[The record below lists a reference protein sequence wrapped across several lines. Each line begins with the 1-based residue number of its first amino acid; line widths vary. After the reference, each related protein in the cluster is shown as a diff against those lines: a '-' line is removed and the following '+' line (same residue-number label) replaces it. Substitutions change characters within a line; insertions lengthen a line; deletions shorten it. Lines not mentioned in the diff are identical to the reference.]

1 MGSSGTDDRA
11 GDDRLRLAVGELMRL
26 RQGPSLTRPSA
37 VRQLSATFR
46 QLILS
51 GAEPVDTA
59 DEIERVVATLRATL
73 DGLDEHQRRYARVD
87 FNLDEQHA
95 YPTLTERQASLA
107 AELGCTSK
115 TVRRHSDRA
124 LETLA
129 LALITG
135 TRPPPAPL
143 LSVPQVSTWHDDAE
157 TSWRATLRT
166 FLGLPPR
173 ARVDIVCSEIP
184 PEQRPAFA
192 EPTHRFYLRYAKF
205 ADLDSLIHVRTQ
217 LAQTF
222 PDLSIRDFS
231 PSVYFDTSTDALFVL
246 GGPVWNAKFGEFQA
260 QLPFHFEPHPP
271 GEDDPL
277 VVPLLGEKRFGPSWA
292 PDAQVASDVS
302 VFVRLTLA
310 GGTRIFLAAGC
321 LTLGVLGAAKCFL
334 QAEHGVSN
342 AEVITALAGQRDFV
356 LVTEATRIG
365 GIADVADLTTA
376 GPLVLLV
383 RGEVGRFEVAVD
395 NSERHQYPAVPA

>member
-1 MGSSGTDDRA
+1 MGSRDSTDSA
-11 GDDRLRLAVGELMRL
+11 GDDRLRLVVGELMRL

-37 VRQLSATFR
+37 VRQLSAAFR
-46 QLILS
+46 QLILA

-59 DEIERVVATLRATL
+59 DEIERVVATLRAAL
-73 DGLDEHQRRYARVD
+73 DSLDEHQRRYARVD
-87 FNLDEQHA
+87 FNLDERHA

-107 AELGCTSK
+107 AELGCASK
-115 TVRRHSDRA
+115 TVRRYSDRA

-129 LALITG
+129 LTLVIG
-135 TRPPPAPL
+135 TRPPPAP
-143 LSVPQVSTWHDDAE
+143 SPPGPQVSAWHDGTE
-157 TSWRATLRT
+157 TSWQATLRT

-192 EPTHRFYLRYAKF
+192 EPQHRFYLRYAKF

-231 PSVYFDTSTDALFVL
+231 PSVYFDTSADALFVL
-246 GGPVWNAKFGEFQA
+246 GGPGWNAKFREFQA
-260 QLPFHFEPHPP
+260 QLPFYFEPHPP

-277 VVPLLGEKRFGPSWA
+277 VVPLLGEQRFGPSWA
-292 PDAQVASDVS
+292 PGAQLASDVS

-310 GGTRIFLAAGC
+310 SGTRIFLVAGC

-334 QAEHGVSN
+334 QAKHGVSN

-365 GIADVADLTTA
+365 GITDVADLATA

-383 RGEVGRFEVAVD
+383 RGETGRFELAVD
-395 NSERHQYPAVPA
+395 NSKRHRYPAPLA

>member
-1 MGSSGTDDRA
+1 MGSRDSDDRA

-59 DEIERVVATLRATL
+59 DEIERVVAVLRAAL
-73 DGLDEHQRRYARVD
+73 DGLDKHQRRYARVD

-124 LETLA
+124 IETLA
-129 LALITG
+129 LTLVTG
-135 TRPPPAPL
+135 TWSPP
-143 LSVPQVSTWHDDAE
+143 VPSLPGPRASTWHGGAE
-157 TSWRATLRT
+157 ASWQATLRM
-166 FLGLPPR
+166 FFGLPQR

-184 PEQRPAFA
+184 PEERPAFA
-192 EPTHRFYLRYAKF
+192 EPQHRFYTRYAKF
-205 ADLDSLIHVRTQ
+205 ADLDSLIYVRTQ
-217 LAQTF
+217 LAQAF
-222 PDLSIRDFS
+222 PDLYIRDFT
-231 PSVYFDTSTDALFVL
+231 PSVYFDTSADALFVL
-246 GGPVWNAKFGEFQA
+246 GGPAWNAKFREFQA

-277 VVPLLGEKRFGPSWA
+277 VVPLLGEQRFGPSWA
-292 PDAQVASDVS
+292 PGAQLASDVS

-310 GGTRIFLAAGC
+310 GGTRILLAAGC
-321 LTLGVLGAAKCFL
+321 LTLGVLGATKCFL
-334 QAEHGVSN
+334 QAKQGASN
-342 AEVITALAGQRDFV
+342 AEVITALVGQRDFV

-365 GIADVADLTTA
+365 GIADVADLATA

-383 RGEVGRFEVAVD
+383 RGEVGQFEVVVD
-395 NSERHQYPAVPA
+395 NSERHRYLHC